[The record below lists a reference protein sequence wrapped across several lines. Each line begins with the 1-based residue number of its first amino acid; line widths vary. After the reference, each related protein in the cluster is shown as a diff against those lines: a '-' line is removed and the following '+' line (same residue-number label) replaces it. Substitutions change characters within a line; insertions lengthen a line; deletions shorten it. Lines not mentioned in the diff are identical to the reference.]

1 MNYSLEQVKKAFKEL
16 ENNKVSSNINE
27 ARIKRQFHLYT
38 GEKGKETFEKH
49 LLVSMLYKSDKF
61 SKKDKKKI
69 AKLIL
74 SDDKELNK
82 LGKALYNKN

>member
-1 MNYSLEQVKKAFKEL
+1 MKYSIKDLEKAFKDME
-16 ENNKVSSNINE
+16 ERRAASNINE
-27 ARIKRQFHLYT
+27 AKRQRQFKLYT
-38 GEKGKETFEKH
+38 GEKGRDLFEKQI
-49 LLVSMLYKSDKF
+49 LVSMLYKSDKF